1 MPEAL
6 DGLTCAQAAA
16 ARHRGGPLV
25 LLGGPGTG
33 KTRLLVERFGVLVED
48 GTPPEAILLLAA
60 SGPAADELRI
70 CVEAVLGDRPF
81 EELAVSTVPS
91 WALRL
96 LRDEALEAR
105 LDPFVLP
112 VTPADRL
119 AMLLD
124 RMEELPL
131 AAHDLAG
138 NPAAALARVVAR
150 IDRCKEEGVRA
161 ADHAAWAARLDEGAA
176 ATARER
182 EFAALYAAHDAMLAA
197 RGALDTGDLV
207 LRATDLLRA
216 RPHVRARTAA
226 RFRHV
231 LADDHQD
238 LSFAEARL
246 VSLLAGAHGHLVA
259 AVDPDACLVP
269 HARLASRSLRDLRA
283 ANPDLTELRLDR
295 SFRCPAR
302 VLAAADAV
310 VADLPERDLVPP
322 PVGPTGGEVHFWRCA
337 NERAQAQAVAA
348 EVERLVREGTP
359 PERIGVLVRS
369 VRHEGQAVA
378 VALEE
383 RAVPHRL
390 VGAAAFFQRAEV
402 RDVLAWLRL
411 LVDPSDAGAV
421 VRALARPPVELR
433 SADLARCIQIARR
446 RKLDMVSAL
455 AAATESPQLPPEAR
469 ERILGFL
476 KLQRQAAAALDS
488 SRPDLFVHRLIERLG
503 LRRQGLFAA
512 QADAV
517 ERLLGLAR
525 IGELAA
531 RHVRRSPQ
539 ATPREFARHLAAVA
553 DAGLREED
561 ADAGADATG
570 PAEDMVSVVAMHGA
584 RGQDFD
590 HVFVLGLQSSRMPGA
605 RSALVE
611 PVPDALLDGELP
623 ADGRDAHVAHM
634 RRLLRAAM
642 TRSRRSLVLAYAAAG
657 SDGARQNPSPMAE
670 EARLAVG
677 GTWED
682 RAEEL
687 FGPDEELHAMYTTL
701 REELLRSVPAVGT
714 RLGELRFDTDLD
726 VSHGVTRYL
735 EMVKVAALLERPAG
749 QSVAEALVDV
759 NSRLLQAASSSQ
771 REALETSNL
780 DAVLLGAER
789 DARARAAALAARE
802 EPSLEPFLP
811 KRGAGLM
818 LSASDIE
825 TYRTCPLKYKFARV
839 FRIPSEPTMN
849 QRFGI
854 LVHQVLERFHQAG
867 GAGAGGGRGSRAELL
882 GLLDAG
888 WRRGG
893 FGDTEEERQFRAKA
907 TSALARYHER
917 HVSDRAEPVWLEK
930 AFQFKLGPHVLRG
943 RVDRV
948 DRLPDGTY
956 ELIDYKTGRPRTV
969 AQLREDVQLSL
980 YAVAAREAWQLESSR
995 EAYLYVLDDE
1005 KVRVPAE
1012 EIDEGWITD
1021 TVMEVADGILGQG
1034 FEPTP
1039 SYSACSM
1046 CDFRIACPAAER

>member
-1 MPEAL
+1 
-6 DGLTCAQAAA
+6 
-16 ARHRGGPLV
+16 
-25 LLGGPGTG
+25 
-33 KTRLLVERFGVLVED
+33 
-48 GTPPEAILLLAA
+48 
-60 SGPAADELRI
+60 
-70 CVEAVLGDRPF
+70 
-81 EELAVSTVPS
+81 
-91 WALRL
+91 
-96 LRDEALEAR
+96 
-105 LDPFVLP
+105 
-112 VTPADRL
+112 
-119 AMLLD
+119 
-124 RMEELPL
+124 
-131 AAHDLAG
+131 
-138 NPAAALARVVAR
+138 
-150 IDRCKEEGVRA
+150 
-161 ADHAAWAARLDEGAA
+161 
-176 ATARER
+176 
-182 EFAALYAAHDAMLAA
+182 
-197 RGALDTGDLV
+197 
-207 LRATDLLRA
+207 
-216 RPHVRARTAA
+216 
-226 RFRHV
+226 
-231 LADDHQD
+231 
-238 LSFAEARL
+238 
-246 VSLLAGAHGHLVA
+246 
-259 AVDPDACLVP
+259 
-269 HARLASRSLRDLRA
+269 
-283 ANPDLTELRLDR
+283 
-295 SFRCPAR
+295 
-302 VLAAADAV
+302 
-310 VADLPERDLVPP
+310 
-322 PVGPTGGEVHFWRCA
+322 
-337 NERAQAQAVAA
+337 VAA
-348 EVERLVREGTP
+348 EVERLVRLGTP
-359 PERIGVLVRS
+359 PDRIGVLVRS

-421 VRALARPPVELR
+421 VRALARPPIELR

-476 KLQRQAAAALDS
+476 KLHRQAAAALDS

-553 DAGLREED
+553 DAGLREEET
-561 ADAGADATG
+561 DAGADATG

-590 HVFVLGLQSSRMPGA
+590 HVFVLGLQSARMPGA
-605 RSALVE
+605 RSSLVE
-611 PVPDALLDGELP
+611 PVPDELLDGELP
-623 ADGRDAHVAHM
+623 PDGREAHVAHM

-642 TRSRRSLVLAYAAAG
+642 TRSRRGLVLAYAAAG
-657 SDGARQNPSPMAE
+657 GDGARQNPSPMAE

-682 RAEEL
+682 RDEEL
-687 FGPDEELHAMYTTL
+687 FGPDEALHAMYATL
-701 REELLRSVPAVGT
+701 REELLRSVPAVGHA
-714 RLGELRFDTDLD
+714 LGELRFDTDLD

-759 NSRLLQAASSSQ
+759 NTRLLQAASSSQ

-789 DARARAAALAARE
+789 DAAARAAALAARE

-811 KRGAGLM
+811 KRGDGLM

-854 LVHQVLERFHQAG
+854 LVHQVLERFHQTGA
-867 GAGAGGGRGSRAELL
+867 AGAGRRAR
-882 GLLDAG
+882 
-888 WRRGG
+888 RRGAG
-893 FGDTEEERQFRAKA
+893 RAARAARRGLAARRLRRHGGGAPVPGEGRRGARPLPRALHVRPRGARLAREGLPVQARARTSCAAASTGSTGCPTGA
-907 TSALARYHER
+907 TSSSTTRRGA
-917 HVSDRAEPVWLEK
+917 
-930 AFQFKLGPHVLRG
+930 RG
-943 RVDRV
+943 RSRSCA
-948 DRLPDGTY
+948 RTSSSRSTPW
-956 ELIDYKTGRPRTV
+956 RP
-969 AQLREDVQLSL
+969 
-980 YAVAAREAWQLESSR
+980 REAWQLESSR

-1039 SYSACSM
+1039 SYAACSM